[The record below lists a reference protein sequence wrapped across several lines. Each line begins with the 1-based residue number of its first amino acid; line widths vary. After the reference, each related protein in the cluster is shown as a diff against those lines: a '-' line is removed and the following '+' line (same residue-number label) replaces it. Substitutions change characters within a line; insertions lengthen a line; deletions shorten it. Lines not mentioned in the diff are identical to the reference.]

1 MLSPEYYD
9 HCADDILEQY
19 AALEDAIIS
28 SMIKKLMKHGYMTES
43 AKHQAEVI
51 QETGMIYGDVVQI
64 IANYT
69 DATANQVKALFED
82 AGVRTVEIDNEVYRE
97 VGKSP
102 VDIRQS
108 DSMKQILEAGC
119 RKTFNEM
126 WNLTKTLAVTTQ
138 REYIKACNNAY
149 MQVSSGAFSYDEAI
163 KNAVK
168 NAAVGGLEVEYPSGS
183 KSKLD
188 VAIRRSVLTG
198 VGQTCAEIGKMN
210 AEANGCHLM
219 EITAH
224 SGARPGHVVWQGQLV
239 TLTGED
245 AHKVIDGMYVFTLY
259 EIGYGDVTGFK
270 GANCRHDWY
279 PYEPGFSKPN
289 YTKEELEELNARN
302 IEYNGKMY
310 TEYEISQMQRYRE
323 RHIRELKRQTLKSQ
337 TAMDNS
343 KDSVTKSKMQ
353 SEYQFA
359 AYKLKR
365 AEQKL
370 QDFCKTTGRD
380 RERAREQV
388 NGFSRSEA
396 QKAVHAAK
404 KEVDRLKEKSIII
417 SNKVISHS
425 TIGEF
430 TAYKNPK
437 RPEKGGGNFAKGGH
451 SQSNIEEL
459 ERRGIKYNIEK
470 IYKNGVR
477 VGNVPTHKVREKTVG
492 IGQAWFPK
500 DWTDEDVK
508 KAGQH
513 VLVKKDVFIE
523 KKDSKSGE
531 IICYEIY
538 STYKGVTV
546 GVITDK
552 YGKLSDKNGTI
563 FPDSLQRKLGDFNV

>member
-126 WNLTKTLAVTTQ
+126 WNLTKTLAVITQ

-323 RHIRELKRQTLKSQ
+323 RHIRELKRQTAKAQDIVDFTDNPELKA
-337 TAMDNS
+337 TAQAN
-343 KDSVTKSKMQ
+343 
-353 SEYQFA
+353 YQA
-359 AYKLKR
+359 TASRLKK
-365 AEQKL
+365 AEQGLK
-370 QDFCKTTGRD
+370 DFCKATGRD
-380 RERAREQV
+380 REKSREQV
-388 NGFSRSEA
+388 LGFSHSEA
-396 QKAVHAAK
+396 QRAVHAAK
-404 KEVDRLKEKSIII
+404 NYAN
-417 SNKVISHS
+417 NKLTSE
-425 TIGEF
+425 T
-430 TAYKNPK
+430 
-437 RPEKGGGNFAKGGH
+437 KGGIINIASNAHSRNFELENTIKRCINSKLPIFADDLLRGVSKIKPPHNEYVVGLHG
-451 SQSNIEEL
+451 SDTSTWIFGVKIDVKILSNI
-459 ERRGIKYNIEK
+459 IKARKDYHGED
-470 IYKNGVR
+470 IYLFSCNTGNTTNTEDCFAQLLADKLGVVVYAPTEYGVVWSNGR
-477 VGNVPTHKVREKTVG
+477 HYSGKRDFTP
-492 IGQAWFPK
+492 
-500 DWTDEDVK
+500 
-508 KAGQH
+508 
-513 VLVKKDVFIE
+513 
-523 KKDSKSGE
+523 SGE
-531 IICYEIY
+531 I
-538 STYKGVTV
+538 KPF
-546 GVITDK
+546 K
-552 YGKLSDKNGTI
+552 
-563 FPDSLQRKLGDFNV
+563 PRK